1 MCMCACVWLCAC
13 VWVCLCMCAWEIESV
28 YVCVLGYVQRYRFL
42 GSFTQG
48 YLISSQHIWGGLCCL
63 PLSLCFPCWDFYSL
77 EPEGCIQTYGAWH
90 FNHLRSPGFI
100 SIYFLPTVVLR
111 KHTIAGSTGMEDHT
125 QSQRS
130 PTSATLW
137 AMLTGFIL
145 THLPPEKALEDITVA
160 SVV

>member
-1 MCMCACVWLCAC
+1 MCVSVCMCVSVSMYVCVRDRKC
-13 VWVCLCMCAWEIESV
+13 VCVC
-28 YVCVLGYVQRYRFL
+28 VCVLGYVQRYRFL

-77 EPEGCIQTYGAWH
+77 ELEGCIQTYGAWH

-100 SIYFLPTVVLR
+100 SIYFLPSVVLR